1 MSNSRGNREEGNL
14 LLIVE
19 AANILEGKRTR
30 PNDAGKTGYDI
41 VRHMHVRQKHRDELP
56 ATTTEAVVNSV
67 AKSFSEVD
75 FVIQNYGHTC
85 Q

>member
-30 PNDAGKTGYDI
+30 PNDAGKTGYDV
-41 VRHMHVRQKHRDELP
+41 VRHM
-56 ATTTEAVVNSV
+56 ACEA
-67 AKSFSEVD
+67 E
-75 FVIQNYGHTC
+75 TP
-85 Q
+85 